1 MKFFTLST
9 LLLLA
14 TYTSFAQ
21 AIITAP
27 NDSSYVSSTITDA
40 FENTDIHIGLINN
53 SGGAVEFTWLMKDY
67 IAPQAWEV
75 KCCDNNNC
83 YDLLINPG
91 PYASLSVPAGDT
103 MDMKFQFTSH
113 CVDGMGNA
121 NLVVYL
127 DGDSANTAV
136 AINYK
141 TDVTANC
148 ASSIG
153 NVKSLEIGLFPNPVV
168 NQLQITGL
176 NSSNYNYQVIN
187 STGSVL
193 KQGVTTNAQ
202 PLDVQALSNGVYQLI
217 VFEGKT
223 LIGSQRFSKID

>member
-1 MKFFTLST
+1 MKLFTVSA
-9 LLLLA
+9 LLFLA
-14 TYTSFAQ
+14 AYSGFSQ
-21 AIITAP
+21 AIITEP
-27 NDSSYVSSTITDA
+27 NDSSYVNSTITDA

-53 SGGAVEFTWLMKDY
+53 SNGAVEFTWLMKDY

-83 YDLLINPG
+83 YDLLISPG

-136 AINYK
+136 TINYK

-148 ASSIG
+148 ASNIGSI
-153 NVKSLEIGLFPNPVV
+153 KLMQLGLFPNPVV
-168 NQLQITGL
+168 NQLQVTGL
-176 NSSNYNYQVIN
+176 N
-187 STGSVL
+187 TGSYTYQIINGNGSTV
-193 KQGVTTNAQ
+193 KQGSTANAQ
-202 PLDVQALSNGVYQLI
+202 LLDVQTLSNGVYQI
-217 VFEGKT
+217 FISEGNS